1 MKKVAK
7 VLAAVAML
15 ATTAASVGCIWVFAD
30 EPKALRSFK

>member
-15 ATTAASVGCIWVFAD
+15 ATSAASMGCTWVFCD